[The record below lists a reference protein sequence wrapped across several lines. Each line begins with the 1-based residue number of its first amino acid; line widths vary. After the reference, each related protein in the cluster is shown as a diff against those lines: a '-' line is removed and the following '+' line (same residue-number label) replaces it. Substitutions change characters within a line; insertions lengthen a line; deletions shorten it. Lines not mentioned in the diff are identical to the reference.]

1 MFTDFFTSKI
11 FIKASLLAVG
21 LLFLFS
27 CGKNDAPQNIILI
40 TLDTQRADF
49 ISAYDPSHAATPNLD
64 LLAKSGILYENCFTH
79 IPITLP
85 SHASLFYSLEPHVLQ
100 VYNNGQPVL
109 PREDRI
115 SLVKQ
120 FKEQGFTTAA
130 FISLMVL
137 NPKFGL
143 HHDFD
148 FYNADFPEGKFFKN
162 AAEINQ
168 DVFPWLEQHKDEK
181 FFLWLH
187 YSDPHRPYYPPY
199 LGKDLQISF
208 NGTHLDD
215 YHLDRTKYTVGL
227 ELKKGTNR
235 LVFKIKDNFFNQPNH
250 YVAHFDRLEFPG
262 LPEGDSIKIKFT
274 QGWSDTKPNKD
285 RSSRQQAVLEILNS
299 GESRRIEMLFQAK
312 QLTPPETKRRFYREE
327 VEYLDENIG
336 MLWNKLRELN
346 LYDKSSIFLT
356 GDHGEGL
363 GEFNNHAGTPDF
375 GHIRFLYRSYVRVPL
390 IIHDPGSKR
399 ENIRI
404 SDPVTLID
412 LAPTIAEVM
421 GFDRPDSYSGRDLFS
436 LKKTQPHLIFLQTHR
451 PQAVK
456 NKFGLLDH
464 PWHLV
469 FTPEEKKYELFNL
482 EKDPEEK
489 DNLFDPDN
497 LPEAVLKMLSKLNT
511 LTRDVLKNKI
521 DFKPDNKTEEILR
534 ALGYIK

>member
-1 MFTDFFTSKI
+1 MFTDLSNSKI
-11 FIKASLLAVG
+11 FIKTSLLAAG
-21 LLFLFS
+21 LLLFFS
-27 CGKNDAPQNIILI
+27 CGKSDAPQNIILI

-64 LLAKSGILYENCFTH
+64 LLAQSGILYENCFTH

-85 SHASLFYSLEPHVLQ
+85 SHASLFYSIEPHVLQ

-115 SLVKQ
+115 SLIKQ
-120 FKEQGFTTAA
+120 FKEQDYTTAA

-148 FYNADFPEGKFFKN
+148 FYNADFPEGKFFKT
-162 AAEINQ
+162 AEEINR
-168 DVFPWLEQHKDEK
+168 DVFPWLEQHKEKK

-199 LGKDLQISF
+199 LGQGLQVSL
-208 NGTHLDD
+208 NGTQLDN

-235 LVFKIKDNFFNQPNH
+235 LLFKIKDNFFNQPNH

-285 RSSRQQAVLEILNS
+285 RSCQQQAVLEILNS
-299 GESRRIEMLFQAK
+299 GESRRIDMLFQAK
-312 QLTPPETKRRFYREE
+312 QLTPPETKRRLYREE
-327 VEYLDENIG
+327 VEYLDKNIG
-336 MLWNKLRELN
+336 MLWKKLKELN

-363 GEFNNHAGTPDF
+363 GEYNNHAGTPDF

-390 IIHDPGSKR
+390 IIHDPRSKR
-399 ENIRI
+399 ENVRI

-412 LAPTIAEVM
+412 LAPTIAEFM

-436 LKKTQPHLIFLQTHR
+436 RKKNQPHSIFLQTHR

-464 PWHLV
+464 PWHLI
-469 FTPEEKKYELFNL
+469 FTPEENRYELFNL

-489 DNLFDPDN
+489 DNLYNPEH
-497 LPEAVLKMLSKLNT
+497 LPEAVRSMRTKLNSF
-511 LTRDVLKNKI
+511 TRDALINKK